1 MSHTSCVQQ
10 ALPVEELA
18 NCPCSGVLLSV
29 GMLGG
34 EGQYVMPRSIL
45 EALAGCLGGMVVDSL
60 PPFFI
65 ACTDGLVLVLT
76 LACERD
82 FVGGAFL
89 IPADRLDLIDR
100 QLGGLWSSNS
110 RQQTADEF
118 LEGTYFRLSGS
129 TDLPKTIEEYW
140 RVTLS

>member
-1 MSHTSCVQQ
+1 MLRWEDVPLPEPGPTEVLLRQEAIGLNYIDVYHRSGAYPL
-10 ALPVEELA
+10 ALPTT
-18 NCPCSGVLLSV
+18 PG
-29 GMLGG
+29 
-34 EGQYVMPRSIL
+34 L
-45 EALAGCLGGMVVDSL
+45 EAAGVVEAVGPGVDHLKVGDRVAYAGGPLGAYSEARV
-60 PPFFI
+60 
-65 ACTDGLVLVLT
+65 
-76 LACERD
+76 
-82 FVGGAFL
+82 